1 MKPMIAEKRGTI
13 HTLMENVDVIRPEA
27 QIMVT
32 SGCGTMSK
40 YM

>member
-13 HTLMENVDVIRPEA
+13 HTLMENDNVTRPEA

-32 SGCGTMSK
+32 FGCGTMSK